1 MGHLSRLHPH
11 KGLDTSSVVTL
22 ALAISLLIFPLS
34 DKSFADLRYE
44 HEEVRYE
51 EVRYEEVRYEEE
63 WVNIALNSRF
73 QGLQSDYGSL
83 MSSSY
88 LDNNF
93 QYLWLDHDGHPT
105 PAAKALIKLITP
117 FTELAEDHP
126 WLAPYKTFIQR
137 AQQPLELPLPRYL
150 LATDLLYSDMFARIQ
165 QDLAS
170 GRFVQADSDNDHKEY
185 TGNLPVSEPLHNDI
199 SAWQLGYQLQ
209 LKTAAT
215 LDEEGR
221 SDYLTQQIEQL
232 YPNSPQSKA
241 LLSAMDYWRAK
252 QEDEWPQL
260 SEGQNLTA
268 GEIRP
273 DWIPVLTQQLQK
285 LELLSLDYTPEL
297 TNRYD
302 DKLIEAVKKVQSQHG
317 QTIDGIIGPKT
328 RKVLN
333 LTPKDRVRQL
343 AHNFRRLYHLPQEM
357 GEQYVM
363 VNMADYRLQLIKRG
377 QESLNMKVIVGT
389 PKARTPIMTQTL
401 TSVILSPRWNVPRG
415 IASRL
420 IFPQAKADPDYLR
433 QRGIIVVDGWSQPA
447 SEIPLEQ
454 IDFTTY
460 NSSSDFPYRFV
471 QLPGNSNLLG
481 HVKFR
486 LSNNKAIYMHDTPGK
501 YLFKE
506 NELALSNGCIRLEN
520 ALLLAEHLLTDYWNP
535 DRMQSVLD
543 AKEETYLPT
552 AQAEL
557 PVYLMYWTVWQ
568 DENGQLQWRDDIYQ
582 KDQLPVVS
590 DTRKTF
596 LATAQKQDKEG

>member
-1 MGHLSRLHPH
+1 MGYLKKSHTCKGFGS
-11 KGLDTSSVVTL
+11 KGLSCAKALTL
-22 ALAISLLIFPLS
+22 IVSLLLLPLS
-34 DKSFADLRYE
+34 GAGLANE
-44 HEEVRYE
+44 
-51 EVRYEEVRYEEE
+51 RYEEE

-93 QYLWLDHDGHPT
+93 QYLWMDHDGQPNT
-105 PAAKALIKLITP
+105 AAKALIKLATP
-117 FTELAEDHP
+117 FTDLAEEHP
-126 WLAPYKTFIQR
+126 WLAPYKTFLQR

-170 GRFVQADSDNDHKEY
+170 ERFIQADSDNDHRAY
-185 TGNLPVSEPLHNDI
+185 GHSTPDSQPLQNEI
-199 SAWQLGYQLQ
+199 SDWQLGYQLQ

-215 LDEEGR
+215 LDDSDR

-241 LLSAMDYWRAK
+241 LISALDFWRAK
-252 QEDEWPQL
+252 QGDDWPQL
-260 SEGQNLTA
+260 DVGNSLTT

-273 DWIPVLTQQLQK
+273 DWIPVLIQQLQK
-285 LELLSLDYTPEL
+285 LDLLAEDYTPEL
-297 TNRYD
+297 ADRYD
-302 DKLIEAVKKVQSQHG
+302 DKLVAAVKKVQAQHG
-317 QTIDGIIGPKT
+317 QKVDGIIGPKT

-363 VNMADYRLQLIKRG
+363 VNMADYRLQLIKQG
-377 QESLNMKVIVGT
+377 QESLSMKVIVGT

-401 TSVILSPRWNVPRG
+401 TSVILSPRWNVPKG

-433 QRGIIVVDGWSQPA
+433 QRGIIVLDGWSQPA
-447 SEIPLEQ
+447 AEVPLEQ
-454 IDFTTY
+454 IDFSTY
-460 NSSSDFPYRFV
+460 NSPYDFPYRFV

-481 HVKFR
+481 YVKFR

-501 YLFKE
+501 HLFEKT
-506 NELALSNGCIRLEN
+506 ELALSNGCIRLEK
-520 ALLLAEHLLTDYWNP
+520 ALLLADHLLTDYWNS
-535 DRMQSVLD
+535 DRVQSVLN

-552 AQAEL
+552 AQAEM

-568 DENGQLQWRDDIYQ
+568 DENGQLQWRDDVYR
-582 KDQLPVVS
+582 KDQLPAVS
-590 DTRKTF
+590 DTGKTL
-596 LATAQKQDKEG
+596 LATTEKQDNEG